1 MSARS
6 DARSAARSTANSDA
20 SSDAGARSASA
31 SDAAPRLDTHAR
43 LPWWRRWLFS
53 VDHKV
58 IGIQFL
64 VFSLVFLVLG
74 GLLALV
80 IRWQL
85 AWPWSRVPIAGAWL
99 FPESGGAVTPEG
111 YTALFTLHGTLMIF
125 FVVIP
130 LLVGAFG
137 NFLLPLMLGARDMAF
152 PKLNALSFWLMI
164 PAGALALGSLA
175 LGTRAPAAGWTAYP
189 PLSTIASAAPGS
201 GVGQTLWLLSVLLSG
216 VSSTL
221 GAINYLTTAIA
232 LRARGLT
239 WLRLPLT
246 VWALVFSAIIQLVA
260 LPVLTAGALLQLA
273 DRTLGTGFFT
283 PAGLSVNQVVPEALG
298 HATGGQPL
306 LWQHLFW
313 FYSHPAVYVMVLPAM
328 GIVSDVLSV
337 HGRKSVF
344 GYKPMVHSMGAI
356 VVLGM
361 CVWGHHMFVSGLDP
375 LAGTA
380 FMLSTTLIAL
390 PSSVKVFNWLATL
403 WGARLRATSAMLF
416 AIGFVALFVIGGLS
430 GIWLASTPVDVEL
443 HDTQFV
449 VAHFHFIVFG
459 GSMLAAFAGLYHWFP
474 KMFGRHLGETLGR
487 IHFVGTFVLA
497 CCVFLLMHQL
507 GLAGAPRRVAD
518 PYVYPSLAPLRGI
531 NVFITW
537 SAILLFAWQGFFAL
551 NVALS
556 LMRGRRASA
565 NPWDANTLEWEAPSP
580 PPHGNFERELVV
592 ERGPYEYGAV
602 AGPDGAASCDHLPQ
616 AAAAGA
622 DGPR

>member
-1 MSARS
+1 MSAEHV
-6 DARSAARSTANSDA
+6 T
-20 SSDAGARSASA
+20 SSSH
-31 SDAAPRLDTHAR
+31 APPRGFA
-43 LPWWRRWLFS
+43 RRWIFS

-64 VFSLVFLVLG
+64 VFSFAFLVAG

-85 AWPWSRVPIAGAWL
+85 AWPWARVPIVGTWL
-99 FPESGGAVTPEG
+99 FPESGGVVTPEG

-137 NFLLPLMLGARDMAF
+137 NFLLPLMLGAHDMAF
-152 PKLNALSFWLMI
+152 PRLNALSFWLMV
-164 PAGALALGSLA
+164 PAGAVALAALA
-175 LGTRAPAAGWTAYP
+175 VGTRAPAAGWTSYP
-189 PLSTIASAAPGS
+189 PLATIAAAAPGS
-201 GVGQTLWLLSVLLSG
+201 GLGQTLWLVAVLLAG
-216 VSSTL
+216 ISSTL

-232 LRARGLT
+232 LRANGLT

-246 VWALVFSAIIQLVA
+246 VWALLLSAVIQLVA

-273 DRTLGTGFFT
+273 DRLLGTGFFT
-283 PAGLSVNQVVPEALG
+283 PAGLVVNQVAPEALG
-298 HATGGQPL
+298 HAVGGQPL

-337 HGRKSVF
+337 HGRKPVF
-344 GYKPMVHSMGAI
+344 GYKPMVLSMVSI

-361 CVWGHHMFVSGLDP
+361 FVWGHHMFVSGLDP

-403 WGARLRATSAMLF
+403 WGARIRATSAMLF

-474 KMFGRHLGETLGR
+474 KMTGRALNEPLGR

-518 PYVYPSLAPLRGI
+518 PYVYKSLAPLRGI
-531 NVFITW
+531 NVFITC
-537 SAILLFAWQGFFAL
+537 SALLLFLWQGFFVV
-551 NVALS
+551 NVLHTLLA
-556 LMRGRRASA
+556 GRRSA
-565 NPWDANTLEWEAPSP
+565 RNPWQANSLEWETASP
-580 PPHGNFERELVV
+580 PSHGNFERELVV
-592 ERGPYEYGAV
+592 ERGPYEF
-602 AGPDGAASCDHLPQ
+602 GAAAASLGASDHLPQ
-616 AAAAGA
+616 AAPPPPGTKSA
-622 DGPR
+622 

>member
-1 MSARS
+1 MSAEHV
-6 DARSAARSTANSDA
+6 T
-20 SSDAGARSASA
+20 SSSHAH
-31 SDAAPRLDTHAR
+31 PRGFA
-43 LPWWRRWLFS
+43 RRWIFS

-64 VFSLVFLVLG
+64 VFSFAFLVAG

-85 AWPWSRVPIAGAWL
+85 AWPWARVPIVGTWL
-99 FPESGGAVTPEG
+99 FPESGGVVTPEG
-111 YTALFTLHGTLMIF
+111 YTALFTLHGTPMIF

-152 PKLNALSFWLMI
+152 PRLNALSFWLMV
-164 PAGALALGSLA
+164 PAGAVALAALA
-175 LGTRAPAAGWTAYP
+175 VGTRAPAAGWTSYP
-189 PLSTIASAAPGS
+189 PLATIAAAAPGS
-201 GVGQTLWLLSVLLSG
+201 GLGQTLWLVAVLLAG
-216 VSSTL
+216 ISSTL

-232 LRARGLT
+232 LRANGLT

-246 VWALVFSAIIQLVA
+246 VWALLLSAVIQLVA

-273 DRTLGTGFFT
+273 DRLLGTGFFT
-283 PAGLSVNQVVPEALG
+283 PAGLVVNQVAPEALG
-298 HATGGQPL
+298 HAVGGQPL

-337 HGRKSVF
+337 HGRKPVF
-344 GYKPMVHSMGAI
+344 GYKPMVLSMVSI

-361 CVWGHHMFVSGLDP
+361 FVWGHHMFVSGLDP

-403 WGARLRATSAMLF
+403 WGARVRATSAMLF

-474 KMFGRHLGETLGR
+474 KMTGRALNEPLGR

-518 PYVYPSLAPLRGI
+518 PYVYKSLAPLRGI

-537 SAILLFAWQGFFAL
+537 SALLLFLWQGFFVV
-551 NVALS
+551 NVLHTLLA
-556 LMRGRRASA
+556 GRRSA
-565 NPWDANTLEWEAPSP
+565 RNPWQANSLEWETASP
-580 PPHGNFERELVV
+580 PSHGNFERELVV
-592 ERGPYEYGAV
+592 ERGPYEF
-602 AGPDGAASCDHLPQ
+602 GAAAASLGASDHLPQ
-616 AAAAGA
+616 AAPPPPGTKSA
-622 DGPR
+622 

>member
-1 MSARS
+1 MSAEL
-6 DARSAARSTANSDA
+6 APHAAQSAQ
-20 SSDAGARSASA
+20 G
-31 SDAAPRLDTHAR
+31 APRGFV
-43 LPWWRRWLFS
+43 RRWIVS

-64 VFSLVFLVLG
+64 VFSFGFLVLG

-85 AWPWSRVPIAGAWL
+85 AWPWARVPIVGTWL
-99 FPESGGAVTPEG
+99 FPASGGVVTPEG

-152 PKLNALSFWLMI
+152 PKLNALSFWLMV
-164 PAGALALGSLA
+164 PAGAVALAALA
-175 LGTRAPAAGWTAYP
+175 AGTRAPAAGWTSYP
-189 PLSTIASAAPGS
+189 PLATISAAAPGS
-201 GVGQTLWLLSVLLSG
+201 GLGQTLWLVAVLLSG
-216 VSSTL
+216 ISSTL

-246 VWALVFSAIIQLVA
+246 VWALLLSALIQLVA

-273 DRTLGTGFFT
+273 DRLLGTGFFT
-283 PAGLSVNQVVPEALG
+283 PAGLVVNQLAPEALG
-298 HATGGQPL
+298 HAVGGQPL

-337 HGRKSVF
+337 HGRKPVF
-344 GYKPMVHSMGAI
+344 GYKPMVLSMASI

-361 CVWGHHMFVSGLDP
+361 FVWGHHMFVSGLDP

-403 WGARLRATSAMLF
+403 WGARIRATSAMLF

-430 GIWLASTPVDVEL
+430 GIWLASTPVDIEL

-474 KMFGRHLGETLGR
+474 KMTGRALNEVLGR

-518 PYVYPSLAPLRGI
+518 PYVYKSLAPLRGI

-537 SAILLFAWQGFFAL
+537 SALLLFLWQGFFVV
-551 NVALS
+551 NVLHTLVA
-556 LMRGRRASA
+556 GRRATR
-565 NPWDANTLEWEAPSP
+565 NPWQANSLEWETASP

-592 ERGPYEYGAV
+592 ERGPYEYGA
-602 AGPDGAASCDHLPQ
+602 AAASVGASDHLPQ
-616 AAAAGA
+616 AAAPPAGA
-622 DGPR
+622 NPA